1 MSILPSFGIVK
12 LRILELDTWAS
23 EHSVFFSKWFSQ
35 AVSTVSGQTGPASFN
50 LRCEKKNGLFA
61 FIAIKYHD
69 RINLNGIS
77 NNPPVNIKKHM
88 ENPPRDHFQ
97 PGQLWISI

>member
-1 MSILPSFGIVK
+1 MSRLPSFGIVK

-23 EHSVFFSKWFSQ
+23 EHSVFFKQFSQ

-61 FIAIKYHD
+61 FIAIKYQD

-77 NNPPVNIKKHM
+77 NNPPVNIKNIWKIHLA
-88 ENPPRDHFQ
+88 RDHFQ